1 MYEAPASAVLMAAAV
16 PENVMVAS
24 VVPSPEVKVRPAMPE
39 SENVPLVTATVT
51 VRVPV
56 STSATVMRLE
66 LAAEKTR
73 AVSSVVVCAPGTVLV
88 GASLTGEMVRLTVAV
103 SVTPPEV
110 TV

>member
-1 MYEAPASAVLMAAAV
+1 MAAAV

-24 VVPSPEVKVRPAMPE
+24 AVPSPVVKVRPAMPE

-56 STSATVMRLE
+56 STSATVIRLPFATE
-66 LAAEKTR
+66 NTR
-73 AVSSVVVCAPGTVLV
+73 AVSSVVVCAPGTVLA
-88 GASLTGEMVRLTVAV
+88 GASLTGDTVRLTVAV